1 MKPIMTQSADVE
13 FIFKNFQTVAVVG
26 LSPNPERDSHEVAAY
41 MQSKGWRVIPVNPV
55 ASAQGVK
62 ILGETVY
69 PSLTEAAHH
78 EHIQLV
84 DCFRKSEDIPG
95 LVDEAITI
103 SAPALWMQLGI
114 FHSQAAQKARAA
126 GLRVV
131 EDRCLL
137 IEHRKLSQ
145 SRFSA

>member
-1 MKPIMTQSADVE
+1 MPPLSDAVFVLE
-13 FIFKNFQTVAVVG
+13 NYHTVAVVG

-55 ASAQGVK
+55 ASAQGAK

-69 PSLTEAAHH
+69 PSLTEAARH
-78 EHIQLV
+78 ERIELV

-95 LVDEAITI
+95 LVDEAIAI
-103 SAPALWMQLGI
+103 GVPALWMQLGI
-114 FHSQAAQKARAA
+114 FHTQAAEKARAA
-126 GLRVV
+126 GVRVV

-145 SRFSA
+145 KRYSV